1 MKISGVL
8 ITLVFSIVF
17 SGIAIAELQGSEER
31 NVGMESRAPESA
43 QDLDPKDWGIRNG
56 CISRSRIRH
65 MHFVDDETA
74 IIDIMG
80 RKKVL
85 LTMRR
90 ECRGIKREGFIT
102 RVRGNS
108 LCARFDRFE
117 VLDTGI
123 SCAIKSLE
131 PYIEP
136 EEVEDIEEPKDSKDK
151 NKNVV

>member
-8 ITLVFSIVF
+8 ITFVLSVVFS
-17 SGIAIAELQGSEER
+17 SSAIAELQGSEEI
-31 NVGMESRAPESA
+31 NVGMESSVVHSA
-43 QDLDPKDWGIRNG
+43 QDIDPKDWGIRNG
-56 CISRSRIRH
+56 CMSRSRIRH

-80 RKKVL
+80 KKKVL

-117 VLDTGI
+117 VLDTGM
-123 SCAIKSLE
+123 SCSIKSLE
-131 PYIEP
+131 PYIED
-136 EEVEDIEEPKDSKDK
+136 EEDEDIEEPKDSKDQ

>member
-8 ITLVFSIVF
+8 ITFVFSVVF
-17 SGIAIAELQGSEER
+17 SGIAIAELQGSEES
-31 NVGMESRAPESA
+31 NVGMESSSPESA

-74 IIDIMG
+74 IIDIIG

-136 EEVEDIEEPKDSKDK
+136 EEVEDIEEPKDSKDQDE
-151 NKNVV
+151 NVV

>member
-8 ITLVFSIVF
+8 ITFVFSVVF
-17 SGIAIAELQGSEER
+17 SGIAIAELQGSEES
-31 NVGMESRAPESA
+31 NVGMESSAPESA

-74 IIDIMG
+74 IIDIIG

-136 EEVEDIEEPKDSKDK
+136 EEVEDIEEPKDSKDQ
-151 NKNVV
+151 NENVV

>member
-8 ITLVFSIVF
+8 ITFVLSVVFIS
-17 SGIAIAELQGSEER
+17 SAIAELQGSEEI
-31 NVGMESRAPESA
+31 NVGMESSVVESA
-43 QDLDPKDWGIRNG
+43 QDPDPKDWGIRNG

-80 RKKVL
+80 KKKVL

-117 VLDTGI
+117 VLDTGM
-123 SCAIKSLE
+123 SCSVKSLE

-136 EEVEDIEEPKDSKDK
+136 EEDEDIEEPKDSKDQ

>member
-8 ITLVFSIVF
+8 ITFILSVVFS
-17 SGIAIAELQGSEER
+17 SAIAELQGSEES
-31 NVGMESRAPESA
+31 NVGMESSVVESA

-80 RKKVL
+80 KKKVL

-90 ECRGIKREGFIT
+90 ECRGIKREGFIS

-108 LCARFDRFE
+108 LCARFDRLE
-117 VLDTGI
+117 VLDTGMPC
-123 SCAIKSLE
+123 SIKSLE

-136 EEVEDIEEPKDSKDK
+136 EEEDIEEPKDSKDQ
-151 NKNVV
+151 NENVV

>member
-8 ITLVFSIVF
+8 IAFVLSVVFSI
-17 SGIAIAELQGSEER
+17 SAIAELEGSEEI
-31 NVGMESRAPESA
+31 NVGMESSVVESA

-80 RKKVL
+80 KKKVL

-117 VLDTGI
+117 VLDTGM
-123 SCAIKSLE
+123 SCSIKSLE

-136 EEVEDIEEPKDSKDK
+136 EEDEDIDEPKDSKDQ

>member
-8 ITLVFSIVF
+8 ITFVLSVVFS
-17 SGIAIAELQGSEER
+17 SSAIAELQGSEEI
-31 NVGMESRAPESA
+31 NVGMESSDPEST

-80 RKKVL
+80 KKKVL

-117 VLDTGI
+117 VLDTGM
-123 SCAIKSLE
+123 SCSVKSLE

-136 EEVEDIEEPKDSKDK
+136 DEDEDIEEPKDSKDQ

>member
-31 NVGMESRAPESA
+31 NVGMESSAPESA

-136 EEVEDIEEPKDSKDK
+136 EEVEDIEEPKDSKDQ
-151 NKNVV
+151 NENVV

>member
-8 ITLVFSIVF
+8 ITFVLSVVFS
-17 SGIAIAELQGSEER
+17 SSAIAELQGSEEI
-31 NVGMESRAPESA
+31 NVGMESSVVESA

-102 RVRGNS
+102 RVRGNL

-117 VLDTGI
+117 VLDTGM
-123 SCAIKSLE
+123 SCSVKSLE

-136 EEVEDIEEPKDSKDK
+136 EEDEDIEEPKDSKDQ

>member
-8 ITLVFSIVF
+8 ITFILSVVFS
-17 SGIAIAELQGSEER
+17 SSAIAELQGSEES
-31 NVGMESRAPESA
+31 NVGMESSVVESA

-80 RKKVL
+80 KKKVL

-117 VLDTGI
+117 VLDTGMPC
-123 SCAIKSLE
+123 SIKSLE

-136 EEVEDIEEPKDSKDK
+136 EEEDIEEPKDSKDQ
-151 NKNVV
+151 NENVV

>member
-1 MKISGVL
+1 
-8 ITLVFSIVF
+8 
-17 SGIAIAELQGSEER
+17 
-31 NVGMESRAPESA
+31 
-43 QDLDPKDWGIRNG
+43 
-56 CISRSRIRH
+56 

-80 RKKVL
+80 KKKVL

-102 RVRGNS
+102 RVRGNL

-117 VLDTGI
+117 VLDTGM
-123 SCAIKSLE
+123 SCSVKSLE

-136 EEVEDIEEPKDSKDK
+136 EEDEDIEEPKDSKDQ

>member
-1 MKISGVL
+1 MKSSGVL
-8 ITLVFSIVF
+8 ITFVFLVFF
-17 SGIAIAELQGSEER
+17 SSSSIAELQGSEES
-31 NVGMESRAPESA
+31 NVGMESSAPEST

-131 PYIEP
+131 PYIEH
-136 EEVEDIEEPKDSKDK
+136 EEVEDIEEPKDSKDQDE
-151 NKNVV
+151 NVV

>member
-8 ITLVFSIVF
+8 ITFVFSVVF
-17 SGIAIAELQGSEER
+17 SGIAIAELQGSEES
-31 NVGMESRAPESA
+31 NVGMESSAPESA

-74 IIDIMG
+74 IIDIIG

-117 VLDTGI
+117 VLDTGT

-136 EEVEDIEEPKDSKDK
+136 DEVEDIEQPKDSKDQ
-151 NKNVV
+151 NENVV

>member
-1 MKISGVL
+1 MKISGVI
-8 ITLVFSIVF
+8 ITFVFSVF
-17 SGIAIAELQGSEER
+17 FSSSAIAELQGSEEI
-31 NVGMESRAPESA
+31 NVGMESSVVESA
-43 QDLDPKDWGIRNG
+43 QDPDPKDWGIRNG

-80 RKKVL
+80 KKKVL

-90 ECRGIKREGFIT
+90 ECRGIKREGYIT
-102 RVRGNS
+102 RVRGNQ

-117 VLDTGI
+117 VLDTGM
-123 SCAIKSLE
+123 SCSIKSLE

-136 EEVEDIEEPKDSKDK
+136 EEVENTENPKDSKDQ
-151 NKNVV
+151 NENVV

>member
-8 ITLVFSIVF
+8 ITFVLSVVFS
-17 SGIAIAELQGSEER
+17 SSAIAELQGSEEI
-31 NVGMESRAPESA
+31 NVGMESSVVESA

-80 RKKVL
+80 KKKVL

-102 RVRGNS
+102 RVRGNL

-117 VLDTGI
+117 VLDTGM
-123 SCAIKSLE
+123 SCSVKSLE

-136 EEVEDIEEPKDSKDK
+136 EEDEDIEEPKDSKDQ
-151 NKNVV
+151 NENVV

>member
-8 ITLVFSIVF
+8 ITFVLSVVFS
-17 SGIAIAELQGSEER
+17 SSAIAELQGSEEI
-31 NVGMESRAPESA
+31 NVGMESSVVESA

-80 RKKVL
+80 KKKVL

-117 VLDTGI
+117 VLDTGM
-123 SCAIKSLE
+123 SCSIKSLE

-136 EEVEDIEEPKDSKDK
+136 EEVENTENPKDSKDQ
-151 NKNVV
+151 NENVV

>member
-8 ITLVFSIVF
+8 ITFVFSVVF
-17 SGIAIAELQGSEER
+17 GGIAIAEHQGSEESS
-31 NVGMESRAPESA
+31 VGMESSVVDSA

-80 RKKVL
+80 KKKVL

-90 ECRGIKREGFIT
+90 ECRGIKREGYIT
-102 RVRGNS
+102 RVRGNQ

-136 EEVEDIEEPKDSKDK
+136 EVVEDIEELKDSKDQ
-151 NKNVV
+151 NENVV

>member
-8 ITLVFSIVF
+8 IAFVLSVVFSI
-17 SGIAIAELQGSEER
+17 SAIAELEGSEEI
-31 NVGMESRAPESA
+31 NVGMESSVVESA

-80 RKKVL
+80 KKKVL

-117 VLDTGI
+117 VLDTGM
-123 SCAIKSLE
+123 SCSIKSLE

-136 EEVEDIEEPKDSKDK
+136 EEDEDIEEPKDSKDQ

>member
-8 ITLVFSIVF
+8 ITFVFSVVF
-17 SGIAIAELQGSEER
+17 SVIAIAELQGSEES
-31 NVGMESRAPESA
+31 NVGMESSAPESA

-56 CISRSRIRH
+56 CISRSRVRH

-74 IIDIMG
+74 IIDIRG
-80 RKKVL
+80 KKKVL

-136 EEVEDIEEPKDSKDK
+136 EEVEDIEEPKDSKDQDE
-151 NKNVV
+151 NVV

>member
-8 ITLVFSIVF
+8 IAFVLSVVFS
-17 SGIAIAELQGSEER
+17 SSAIAELECSEES
-31 NVGMESRAPESA
+31 NVGMESSVVESA

-117 VLDTGI
+117 VLDTGM
-123 SCAIKSLE
+123 SCSIKSLE

-136 EEVEDIEEPKDSKDK
+136 EEDEDIEEPKDSKDQ

>member
-8 ITLVFSIVF
+8 IAFVLSVVFSI
-17 SGIAIAELQGSEER
+17 SAIAELEGSEEI
-31 NVGMESRAPESA
+31 NVGMESSVVESA

-80 RKKVL
+80 KKKVL

-117 VLDTGI
+117 VLDTGM
-123 SCAIKSLE
+123 SCSIKSLE

-136 EEVEDIEEPKDSKDK
+136 EVDEDIDEPKDSKDQ

>member
-8 ITLVFSIVF
+8 ITFVFSVVF
-17 SGIAIAELQGSEER
+17 SVIAIAELQGSEES
-31 NVGMESRAPESA
+31 NVGMESSAPESA

-56 CISRSRIRH
+56 CISRSRVRH

-80 RKKVL
+80 KKKVL

-90 ECRGIKREGFIT
+90 ECRGIKREDFIT

-136 EEVEDIEEPKDSKDK
+136 EEVEDIEEPKDSKDQDE
-151 NKNVV
+151 NVV

>member
-8 ITLVFSIVF
+8 ITFVFSVVF
-17 SGIAIAELQGSEER
+17 SVIAIAELQGSEES
-31 NVGMESRAPESA
+31 NGGMESSAPESA

-56 CISRSRIRH
+56 CISRSRVRH

-80 RKKVL
+80 KKKVL

-136 EEVEDIEEPKDSKDK
+136 EEVEDIEEPKDSKDQDE
-151 NKNVV
+151 NVV

>member
-8 ITLVFSIVF
+8 ITFVFSVVF
-17 SGIAIAELQGSEER
+17 SGIAIAELQGSEES
-31 NVGMESRAPESA
+31 NVGMESSAPESA

-74 IIDIMG
+74 IIDIIG

-136 EEVEDIEEPKDSKDK
+136 EEVEDIEEPKDSKDQDE
-151 NKNVV
+151 NVV

>member
-8 ITLVFSIVF
+8 ITFVLSVVFS
-17 SGIAIAELQGSEER
+17 SSAIAELQGSEEI
-31 NVGMESRAPESA
+31 NVGMESSVVESA
-43 QDLDPKDWGIRNG
+43 QDPDPKDWGIRNG

-80 RKKVL
+80 KKKVL

-102 RVRGNS
+102 RVRGNL

-117 VLDTGI
+117 VLDTGM
-123 SCAIKSLE
+123 SCSVKSLE

-136 EEVEDIEEPKDSKDK
+136 EEDEDIEEPKDSKDQ

>member
-8 ITLVFSIVF
+8 IAFVLSVVFS
-17 SGIAIAELQGSEER
+17 SSAIAELEGSEES
-31 NVGMESRAPESA
+31 NVGMESSVVESA

-80 RKKVL
+80 KKKVL

-117 VLDTGI
+117 VLDTGM
-123 SCAIKSLE
+123 SCSIKSLE

-136 EEVEDIEEPKDSKDK
+136 EVDEDIDEPKDSKDQ

>member
-8 ITLVFSIVF
+8 IAFVLSVVFSI
-17 SGIAIAELQGSEER
+17 SAIAELEGSEEI
-31 NVGMESRAPESA
+31 NVGMESSVVESA

-117 VLDTGI
+117 VLDTGT

-136 EEVEDIEEPKDSKDK
+136 EEVEDIEEPKDSKDQ
-151 NKNVV
+151 NENVV

>member
-1 MKISGVL
+1 
-8 ITLVFSIVF
+8 
-17 SGIAIAELQGSEER
+17 
-31 NVGMESRAPESA
+31 
-43 QDLDPKDWGIRNG
+43 
-56 CISRSRIRH
+56 
-65 MHFVDDETA
+65 
-74 IIDIMG
+74 MG
-80 RKKVL
+80 KKKVL

-102 RVRGNS
+102 LVRGNS

-123 SCAIKSLE
+123 SCSIKSLE

-136 EEVEDIEEPKDSKDK
+136 EEDEDIEEPKDSKDQ

>member
-8 ITLVFSIVF
+8 ITFVFSVVF
-17 SGIAIAELQGSEER
+17 SVIAIAELQGSEES
-31 NVGMESRAPESA
+31 NVGMESSAPESA

-56 CISRSRIRH
+56 CISRSRVRH

-80 RKKVL
+80 KKKVL

-117 VLDTGI
+117 VLDTGM
-123 SCAIKSLE
+123 SCSIKSLE

-136 EEVEDIEEPKDSKDK
+136 EEVEDIEEPKDSKDQDE
-151 NKNVV
+151 NVV

>member
-8 ITLVFSIVF
+8 ITFVLSVVFS
-17 SGIAIAELQGSEER
+17 SSAIAELQGSEEI
-31 NVGMESRAPESA
+31 NVDMESSVVESA

-56 CISRSRIRH
+56 CISRSRVRH

-80 RKKVL
+80 KKKVL

-102 RVRGNS
+102 RVRGNL

-117 VLDTGI
+117 VLDTGM
-123 SCAIKSLE
+123 SCSVKSLE

-136 EEVEDIEEPKDSKDK
+136 EEDEDIEEPKDSKDQ

>member
-8 ITLVFSIVF
+8 ITFVFSVVF
-17 SGIAIAELQGSEER
+17 SGIAIAELQGSEES
-31 NVGMESRAPESA
+31 NVGMESSAPESA

-74 IIDIMG
+74 IIDIIG

-90 ECRGIKREGFIT
+90 ECRGMKREGFIT

-136 EEVEDIEEPKDSKDK
+136 EEVEDIEEPKDSKDQDE
-151 NKNVV
+151 NVV

>member
-8 ITLVFSIVF
+8 ITFFLSVVFS
-17 SGIAIAELQGSEER
+17 SSAIAELQGSEEI
-31 NVGMESRAPESA
+31 NVDMESSVVESA

-80 RKKVL
+80 KKKVL

-102 RVRGNS
+102 RVRGNL

-117 VLDTGI
+117 VLDTGM
-123 SCAIKSLE
+123 SCSVKSLE

-136 EEVEDIEEPKDSKDK
+136 EEDEDIEEPKDSKDQ

>member
-8 ITLVFSIVF
+8 IAFVLSVVFSI
-17 SGIAIAELQGSEER
+17 SAIAELEGSEES
-31 NVGMESRAPESA
+31 NVGMESSAPESA

-56 CISRSRIRH
+56 CISRSRVRH

-80 RKKVL
+80 KKKVL

-136 EEVEDIEEPKDSKDK
+136 EEVEDIEEPKDSKDQDE
-151 NKNVV
+151 NVV